1 MSTGGTAAPAGPGTP
16 DGSASDLLAAGDTG
30 GKVIRGSG
38 LRAAASVAGLLAGAV
53 TAPLVIRYLG
63 STEFGRLAV
72 VQSLVT
78 IVTAII
84 EGGLANVA
92 IRRYALADATGR
104 DRLIRNLLG
113 LRVVGVTIGAILAI
127 GYALLAGFDRTLV
140 LGTGIGM
147 LGLAVNAWQNALVTP
162 LNADL
167 RLGASAAV
175 DLLRSTTAG
184 VVQVTLVLVGAAL
197 LPFYATVGIAG
208 VVALAVTIWLTRR
221 DVRPLPRFD
230 WDVWGVLLR
239 ETGIYALATA
249 LGAMY
254 FQIAVQAVKLLSTD
268 REVGDYSVAFRVV
281 EIGNTLPWLIAGSVF
296 PVLSHAAEF
305 NRTRLKY
312 VLGRS
317 LESALVIGA
326 AAGLGVAA
334 GAVVAIDVIGG
345 ADARDSVDVL
355 RLVAFAIPATYLVAV
370 GSFALLA
377 LRATRA
383 ILVCNLFA
391 VVVAIAA
398 SGTLVTPLGAEGA
411 ALTTVAV
418 EWVLGLAYLVALRRI
433 DPDLGVGLSVVA
445 RLIVA
450 VAIGT
455 GGGVAAEA
463 AGLPAMPALVV
474 AMVGFA
480 LGVLALRLVPPEVAM
495 ALRERYGRAGSGNQK
510 LP

>member
-1 MSTGGTAAPAGPGTP
+1 MSTGEDPTVA
-16 DGSASDLLAAGDTG
+16 DGGSDHVLASGDVG

-38 LRAAASVAGLLAGAV
+38 LRAIASVAGLLVGAL

-63 STEFGRLAV
+63 PTEFGRLAV

-92 IRRYALADATGR
+92 IRRYALADAAGR

-113 LRVVGVTIGAILAI
+113 LRVVGVTVGAVIAV

-140 LGTGIGM
+140 LGTCIGM
-147 LGLAVNAWQNALVTP
+147 MGLAVNAWQNALVTP

-175 DLLRSTTAG
+175 DLVRSTTAG
-184 VVQVTLVLVGAAL
+184 VVQVTFVLVGAAL

-208 VVALAVTIWLTRR
+208 TVALVVTIRLTRK

-230 WDVWGVLLR
+230 WDVWSVLLR

-254 FQIAVQAVKLLSTD
+254 FQVAVQAVKLLSTD
-268 REVGDYSVAFRVV
+268 DEVGDYSVAFRVV

-305 NRTRLKY
+305 DRARLRY
-312 VLGRS
+312 VLERS
-317 LESALVIGA
+317 LESALVIGLA
-326 AAGLGVAA
+326 VGLGVAA

-345 ADARDSVDVL
+345 SDARESVDVL
-355 RLVAFAIPATYLVAV
+355 RLVALAVPATYLVAV

-377 LRATRA
+377 LRRTRA
-383 ILVCNLFA
+383 ILACNLLA
-391 VVVAIAA
+391 VLVAVGA
-398 SGTLVTPLGAEGA
+398 SATLVEPLGAEGA
-411 ALTTVAV
+411 ALTTVVV
-418 EWVLGLAYLVALRRI
+418 EWTLGLAYLVALRRV
-433 DPDLGVGLSVVA
+433 DAGFGVGIGVIA
-445 RLIVA
+445 RLALVVA
-450 VAIGT
+450 VAAGA
-455 GGGVAAEA
+455 GAAADAVE
-463 AGLPAMPALVV
+463 LPAFPALVV
-474 AMVGFA
+474 AMAVYA
-480 LGVLALRLVPPEVAM
+480 VGVLALRLVPPEVAM
-495 ALRERYGRAGSGNQK
+495 ALRERFGRTGDGEQE

>member
-1 MSTGGTAAPAGPGTP
+1 MNTREGAPHADSAPVA
-16 DGSASDLLAAGDTG
+16 DGSDHVLAAGDAG
-30 GKVIRGSG
+30 GKVIRGGS
-38 LRAAASVAGLLAGAV
+38 LRAIASVVGLLVGAL

-63 STEFGRLAV
+63 PTEFGRLAV

-92 IRRYALADATGR
+92 IRRYALADPAGR

-113 LRVVGVTIGAILAI
+113 LRVLGVALGACIAI

-147 LGLAVNAWQNALVTP
+147 FGLAVNAWQNALVTP

-175 DLLRSTTAG
+175 DLVRTTTAG

-208 VVALAVTIWLTRR
+208 VVALVVTIRLTRR
-221 DVRPLPRFD
+221 DVRPVPRFD
-230 WDVWGVLLR
+230 LDVWGVLLR

-254 FQIAVQAVKLLSTD
+254 FQIAVQAVKLLSTE

-296 PVLSHAAEF
+296 PVLSHAVEF
-305 NRTRLKY
+305 DRARLRY

-317 LESALVIGA
+317 LESALLI
-326 AAGLGVAA
+326 GLGFGVGVCA

-345 ADARDSVDVL
+345 SDARESVGVL
-355 RLVAFAIPATYLVAV
+355 RLVALAVPATYLVAV

-377 LRATRA
+377 LRRTRA
-383 ILVCNLFA
+383 ILVCNLLA
-391 VVVAIAA
+391 VTVAMAA
-398 SGTLVTPLGAEGA
+398 SATLVGPLGAEGA

-418 EWVLGLAYLVALRRI
+418 EWVLGLAYLVALRRV
-433 DPDLGVGLSVVA
+433 DPGLGVGISVVA
-445 RLIVA
+445 RLMVV
-450 VAIGT
+450 VAIAGAA
-455 GGGVAAEA
+455 GVAATA
-463 AGLPAMPALVV
+463 AGMPAFPALVV
-474 AMVGFA
+474 TMAVFA
-480 LGVLALRLVPPEVAM
+480 LAAVMLRVIPPEVAM
-495 ALRERYGRAGSGNQK
+495 ALRERFGRTAPDGQE